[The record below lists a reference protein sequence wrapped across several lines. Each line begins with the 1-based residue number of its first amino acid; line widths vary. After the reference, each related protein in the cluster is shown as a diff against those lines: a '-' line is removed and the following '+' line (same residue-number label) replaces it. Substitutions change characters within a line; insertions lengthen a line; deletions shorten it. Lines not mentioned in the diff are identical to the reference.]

1 VDQLSTAA
9 AERRRGAPRVRTVIP
24 LLDGRSE
31 SPWESVLRLLHSAA
45 DVEVEPQKK
54 IYDDWGRFVA
64 RADLW
69 VVGTRR
75 LHEYDGEVHRDR
87 ETHRADLARERRLVE
102 VDWQRIGFTSPQ
114 LVYEGGSILA
124 GLDRQLRRTWDPRR
138 LVRWEAL
145 LHDSL
150 LRPSGRA
157 TVMRRWRQ
165 SA

>member
-1 VDQLSTAA
+1 
-9 AERRRGAPRVRTVIP
+9 
-24 LLDGRSE
+24 
-31 SPWESVLRLLHSAA
+31 
-45 DVEVEPQKK
+45 VEVEPQKK

-124 GLDRQLRRTWDPRR
+124 GLDRLLRRTRDPRR

-157 TVMRRWRQ
+157 TVMRHWRQ